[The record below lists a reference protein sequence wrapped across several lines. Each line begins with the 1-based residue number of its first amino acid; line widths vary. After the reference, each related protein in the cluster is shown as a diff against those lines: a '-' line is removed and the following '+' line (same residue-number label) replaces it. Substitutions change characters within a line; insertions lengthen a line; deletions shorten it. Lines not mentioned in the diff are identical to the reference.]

1 MFPVEPISGKM
12 LDYYVGRKD
21 SFLIDLRNPKEYH
34 TGHIKGAVNVPYE
47 EFEEILSNNPDNQIT
62 PLSSD
67 LINRHSIA
75 IQKNGNCLIIAG
87 TTYGSSEVSKC
98 GFTKVSIQR
107 RSNSSA
113 SWSNYQTYSDLYNN
127 SHQYI
132 LSKSISVPSGYQYRV
147 TCTHYAK
154 KNLVSTQKINGTSNI
169 LTF

>member
-1 MFPVEPISGKM
+1 MAFAA
-12 LDYYVGRKD
+12 VGGEEAEWQD
-21 SFLIDLRNPKEYH
+21 IVLSD
-34 TGHIKGAVNVPYE
+34 E
-47 EFEEILSNNPDNQIT
+47 EFEEILSNNPDNQIM

-75 IQKNGNCLIIAG
+75 IQKNGNSLIIAG
-87 TTYGSSEVSKC
+87 TTYGSSE
-98 GFTKVSIQR
+98 VSIQR

>member
-1 MFPVEPISGKM
+1 MAFA
-12 LDYYVGRKD
+12 
-21 SFLIDLRNPKEYH
+21 
-34 TGHIKGAVNVPYE
+34 AVRGEEAEWQDIVLSDE

-132 LSKSISVPSGYQYRV
+132 LSKSIAVLKRKYP
-147 TCTHYAK
+147 
-154 KNLVSTQKINGTSNI
+154 I
-169 LTF
+169 

>member
-1 MFPVEPISGKM
+1 MKKIINLIITGCLIFALLIPQVAFAA
-12 LDYYVGRKD
+12 VG
-21 SFLIDLRNPKEYH
+21 
-34 TGHIKGAVNVPYE
+34 GE
-47 EFEEILSNNPDNQIT
+47 EAEWQDIVLSDEKFEEILSNNPDNQIM

-75 IQKNGNCLIIAG
+75 IQKNGNSLIIAG
-87 TTYGSSEVSKC
+87 ATYGSSEVSKC

-107 RSNSSA
+107 RSNSGA

-154 KNLVSTQKINGTSNI
+154 KNVVSTQKINATSNI

>member
-1 MFPVEPISGKM
+1 MAFAA
-12 LDYYVGRKD
+12 VG
-21 SFLIDLRNPKEYH
+21 
-34 TGHIKGAVNVPYE
+34 GE
-47 EFEEILSNNPDNQIT
+47 EAEWQDIVLSDEKFEEILSNNPDNQIT

-75 IQKNGNCLIIAG
+75 IQKNGNSLIIAG

-132 LSKSISVPSGYQYRV
+132 LSKAFLSQVDINIVLLAHTMLRKILFQ
-147 TCTHYAK
+147 HK
-154 KNLVSTQKINGTSNI
+154 KSMVH
-169 LTF
+169 LTY

>member
-1 MFPVEPISGKM
+1 MAFAA
-12 LDYYVGRKD
+12 VG
-21 SFLIDLRNPKEYH
+21 
-34 TGHIKGAVNVPYE
+34 GE
-47 EFEEILSNNPDNQIT
+47 EAEWQDIVLSDEKFEEILSNNPDNQIT

-67 LINRHSIA
+67 LINRHFIA

>member
-1 MFPVEPISGKM
+1 MAFAA
-12 LDYYVGRKD
+12 VGGEEAEWQD
-21 SFLIDLRNPKEYH
+21 IVLSD
-34 TGHIKGAVNVPYE
+34 E

-113 SWSNYQTYSDLYNN
+113 SWSNYQTYPD
-127 SHQYI
+127 
-132 LSKSISVPSGYQYRV
+132 
-147 TCTHYAK
+147 
-154 KNLVSTQKINGTSNI
+154 
-169 LTF
+169 

>member
-1 MFPVEPISGKM
+1 MAFAA
-12 LDYYVGRKD
+12 VGGEEAEWQD
-21 SFLIDLRNPKEYH
+21 IVLSD
-34 TGHIKGAVNVPYE
+34 E

-87 TTYGSSEVSKC
+87 TTYGSSE
-98 GFTKVSIQR
+98 VSIQR

>member
-1 MFPVEPISGKM
+1 MAFAA
-12 LDYYVGRKD
+12 VGGEEAEWQD
-21 SFLIDLRNPKEYH
+21 IVLSD
-34 TGHIKGAVNVPYE
+34 E
-47 EFEEILSNNPDNQIT
+47 EFEEILSNNPDNQIM

-75 IQKNGNCLIIAG
+75 IQKNGNSLIIAG

-147 TCTHYAK
+147 TCTQYAK

>member
-1 MFPVEPISGKM
+1 MKKIINLIITGCLIFALLIPQVAFAA
-12 LDYYVGRKD
+12 VGGEEAEWQD
-21 SFLIDLRNPKEYH
+21 IVLSD
-34 TGHIKGAVNVPYE
+34 E
-47 EFEEILSNNPDNQIT
+47 EFEEILSNNPDNQIM

-75 IQKNGNCLIIAG
+75 IKKNGNSLIIAG
-87 TTYGSSEVSKC
+87 ATYGSSEVSKC

-107 RSNSSA
+107 RSNSGA

-147 TCTHYAK
+147 TCIHYAK
-154 KNLVSTQKINGTSNI
+154 KNVVSTQKINATSNI